1 MKWQAESVDTQST
14 GIGYR
19 LVCNNF
25 FVYTS
30 ILIYEM
36 VEFKL
41 RLICFGVWVDG
52 IIGKNEIKT
61 ERISWGSESK
71 IANGKNTEF
80 INRRSKLMND

>member
-1 MKWQAESVDTQST
+1 MKCLSSSFGSFV
-14 GIGYR
+14 
-19 LVCNNF
+19 LV
-25 FVYTS
+25 
-30 ILIYEM
+30 
-36 VEFKL
+36 
-41 RLICFGVWVDG
+41 VWVDG